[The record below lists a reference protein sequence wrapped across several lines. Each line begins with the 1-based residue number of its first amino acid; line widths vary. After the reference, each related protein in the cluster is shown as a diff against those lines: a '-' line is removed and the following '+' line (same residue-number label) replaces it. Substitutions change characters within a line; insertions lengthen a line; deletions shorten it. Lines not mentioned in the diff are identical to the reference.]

1 MCPRDV
7 RVTKPGYF
15 GEEKEE
21 SHVADMNLVLE
32 RLDSEGTWLMHDW
45 HKYHEWHEWHEWH
58 E

>member
-45 HKYHEWHEWHEWH
+45 HKYHEWHEWHE
-58 E
+58 